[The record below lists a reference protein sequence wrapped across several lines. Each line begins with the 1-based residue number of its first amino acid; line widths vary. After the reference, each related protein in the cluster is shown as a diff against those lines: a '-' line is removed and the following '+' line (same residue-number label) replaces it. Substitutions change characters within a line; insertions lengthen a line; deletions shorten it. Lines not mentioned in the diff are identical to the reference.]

1 MQMMIVGPMSMK
13 VPSTSI
19 STLISSRMMIGFS
32 EIVFIQAT
40 SEAGTLR
47 NAISQEKAP
56 AMPMIRST
64 IAVVRTAPKVA
75 CLKSF
80 QFICR

>member
-1 MQMMIVGPMSMK
+1 MMIVGPMSMK

-19 STLISSRMMIGFS
+19 RTLISSRMMIGFS

-40 SEAGTLR
+40 SAAGTFR
-47 NAISQEKAP
+47 KAISQEKAA
-56 AMPMIRST
+56 AMPMISST

-75 CLKSF
+75 CMKSF
-80 QFICR
+80 QVICR

>member
-1 MQMMIVGPMSMK
+1 M
-13 VPSTSI
+13 
-19 STLISSRMMIGFS
+19 SSRTTIGFS

-47 NAISQEKAP
+47 NAISQENAP
-56 AMPMIRST
+56 AMPMMSST

-80 QFICR
+80 HVIWR